1 MDPLVA
7 LRGRQGLRLGLMGG
21 TFDPIHVGHL
31 VTAAEALRQFSL
43 DEIIFIPTGQPP
55 HKSGQVASP
64 EDRYAMTCVATAS
77 HPHFWVSRLE
87 IDSPGT
93 DYTADTLAALQTVF
107 SPDTHL
113 FFITGADAVLD
124 ILTWKQPEL
133 VLERCEVIAAT
144 RPGYDLTR
152 LSDVLAGLA
161 GRDRVHVMEIPS
173 IAVSSSM
180 IRDRL
185 REGREVRYL
194 VPEPVATLIKK
205 SGVYAGRGDRPPSGA
220 HRGG

>member
-93 DYTADTLAALQTVF
+93 DYTADTLAALQTASVF
-107 SPDTHL
+107 WSTTGNVGPFSASP
-113 FFITGADAVLD
+113 
-124 ILTWKQPEL
+124 
-133 VLERCEVIAAT
+133 R
-144 RPGYDLTR
+144 
-152 LSDVLAGLA
+152 
-161 GRDRVHVMEIPS
+161 
-173 IAVSSSM
+173 
-180 IRDRL
+180 
-185 REGREVRYL
+185 
-194 VPEPVATLIKK
+194 
-205 SGVYAGRGDRPPSGA
+205 
-220 HRGG
+220 